1 MYNNTHNI
9 LLLLYK
15 TLFSIVSM
23 WLTAPK
29 TMSKYVQSNEVSC
42 ENAKSLA
49 LQL

>member
-1 MYNNTHNI
+1 MYNNTHI
-9 LLLLYK
+9 LLLLFK
-15 TLFSIVSM
+15 TLVSVVSM

-49 LQL
+49 VQL